1 MPTDGTQVCVMP
13 TIIDAYANILQLVV
27 CEEVD
32 VQSQA
37 LSE

>member
-13 TIIDAYANILQLVV
+13 KIMDAYANILQLVV
-27 CEEVD
+27 REEVD